1 MNSQQPAS
9 PAPLSPSSPKSTSRI
24 SANERLV
31 RIGLVVVVALGII
44 GAAWFVSGKD
54 GLHLI
59 GGGGVNAQL
68 LPKVGDQAP
77 ALVTY
82 DSKGNLVHLSD
93 FKGQPVWLNFWGSW
107 CPPCRSEMPDIV
119 AAYDKLQPKGVVMLA
134 VSMQEAPQTAQ
145 QYADLNH
152 ATFRVLADPN
162 IFDPR
167 EFPPEIAD
175 SAGNYQIRNFPTHIF
190 IDRDGIVRAVV
201 LEPLDEQAALKY
213 GDMILAQK

>member
-1 MNSQQPAS
+1 MTSGQPAS
-9 PAPLSPSSPKSTSRI
+9 PAPLSTPAKAASRI
-24 SANERLV
+24 SGHERLV

-44 GAAWFVSGKD
+44 GAAWFVSGQD
-54 GLHLI
+54 GIHLI
-59 GGGGVNAQL
+59 GGGGVNAKL
-68 LPKVGDQAP
+68 LPTVGQLAP

-82 DSKGNLVHLSD
+82 DTKGNLVHLSD

-119 AAYDKLQPKGVVMLA
+119 AAYKELQPKGVVMLA

-145 QYADLNH
+145 QYADLNQ

-162 IFDPR
+162 IFDPQA
-167 EFPPEIAD
+167 FPPEIAQ
-175 SAGNYQIRNFPTHIF
+175 SAGNWQIRNFPTHIF
-190 IDRDGIVRAVV
+190 IDREGVVRAVV
-201 LEPLDEQAALKY
+201 LEPLDEATAVKY